1 VAPPPPPASP
11 APQALVYDPQQFP
24 AIRGEVDRL
33 TLTARGDID
42 GFILKDGTE
51 VKTAPDLS
59 TQIAFAI
66 KPGDRVTVHGL
77 KAAALPLVSAVSV
90 TDEATHRT
98 VTDSGASAPMN
109 PPSPAPTRHGGPPQ
123 PPGAGSE
130 TTGRVRMT
138 LHGPQGEV
146 NGVLL
151 DSGTVLRFPP
161 DQGAPLSALIEPRQT
176 VVAEGTAITN
186 AWAPWSRFSRSGLRA
201 LNWWRWDRPR
211 ALSMIEARQDR
222 AGVRRLRQM
231 AHHNHRLRALH
242 QGRPRRRRP
251 HRRGHRQRRVIPGQ
265 TPDQRASARGVRN
278 VKPPGVASLLA
289 GGVTFDHIRAQ
300 ISEFLQVVRKLSTH
314 RAFQGAGRRAPR
326 RQQERNLEQSV

>member
-1 VAPPPPPASP
+1 MRTPLTLISASALTLMTVSAVSLAQGVAPPAQPAAPP

-24 AIRGEVDRL
+24 AIRGELERL

-59 TQIAFAI
+59 TQIAFAF

-98 VTDSGASAPMN
+98 VTDSGAAAPMS
-109 PPSPAPTRHGGPPQ
+109 PPPPAPARRGGPAQ
-123 PPGAGSE
+123 PPGASSE
-130 TTGRVRMT
+130 TTGRVRMA

-151 DSGTVLRFPP
+151 DSGAILRFPP
-161 DQGAPLSALIEPRQT
+161 DQGVPLSALIAPRQT

-186 AWAPWSRFSRSGLRA
+186 ALGTVVEVRQIGPSRTQLVAVGPPSPPLG
-201 LNWWRWDRPR
+201 DRGP
-211 ALSMIEARQDR
+211 
-222 AGVRRLRQM
+222 AG
-231 AHHNHRLRALH
+231 
-242 QGRPRRRRP
+242 PRRRP
-251 HRRGHRQRRVIPGQ
+251 PPADGAPQPPSPEGA
-265 TPDQRASARGVRN
+265 ASGPAA
-278 VKPPGVASLLA
+278 PPPPAPPAS
-289 GGVTFDHIRAQ
+289 
-300 ISEFLQVVRKLSTH
+300 
-314 RAFQGAGRRAPR
+314 
-326 RQQERNLEQSV
+326 